1 MKETPKGT
9 ELVIRDVVHGPA
21 GKTASAFFHLAPG
34 FSWEMRDG
42 GWRIAGDARADAKD
56 IEAQVTVKM
65 EKGGEPADVIIYRS
79 GDICA
84 YAPEFGKRMKKQV
97 MEIRFKL
104 DGGAGGGIGRCSV
117 RFIFQKLK

>member
-1 MKETPKGT
+1 GES
-9 ELVIRDVVHGPA
+9 
-21 GKTASAFFHLAPG
+21 ASAFFHLAPG

-42 GWRIAGDARADAKD
+42 GWRIAGDARANAKD
-56 IEAQVTVKM
+56 IEAQVTVKTG
-65 EKGGEPADVIIYRS
+65 KDGEPADVIIHQS

-97 MEIRFKL
+97 MEVRFKVRS
-104 DGGAGGGIGRCSV
+104 GIGGCSV